1 MHTEI
6 KTFEDACTKLGLDAA
21 KVLPDFSMFPE
32 QHQKAMTAHAKLIII
47 AEALNEGWKPDWENG
62 KWDKWYPWFVMGS
75 PSGSGFS
82 FFGAGDWRTASRA
95 GSRLCFKSE
104 EIAEYAGTQFE
115 ELYKDYFVMN

>member
-21 KVLPDFSMFPE
+21 KLLPDFSMFPE
-32 QHQKAMTAHAKLIII
+32 QHQKAMKAHAKLIII
-47 AEALNEGWKPDWENG
+47 AEALNDGWKPDWENG
-62 KWDKWYPWFVMGS
+62 KWDKYYPWFVMGS

-82 FFGAGDWRTASRA
+82 FRGYDHWNTSSNA
-95 GSRLCFKSE
+95 GSRLCFKSD
-104 EIAEYAGTQFE
+104 EIAEYAGKQFE